1 MQTLVHAL
9 KNAVRGAA
17 SSRTNSVSTE
27 FELFTFG
34 ASPFQEQNQMENRL
48 SLYKCKTTFS
58 NL

>member
-1 MQTLVHAL
+1 MQTLVHAV
-9 KNAVRGAA
+9 KNVVRGAA
-17 SSRTNSVSTE
+17 SSRTNSVSID

-34 ASPFQEQNQMENRL
+34 VSSLQEQNQMENRL